1 MRRNFYSE
9 MSLMRTDLKLVA
21 AIDRNNG
28 IGKRSGELLFHIPED
43 MKRFR
48 TLTMGN
54 TVIVGR
60 KTLETF
66 PDKKPLP
73 NRKTIVLSR
82 QRPED
87 NGAVYCRN
95 ISELVAVIEELK
107 GDIFVIGGGE
117 VYRQLIG
124 FCDTLYITRVD
135 ADGNGEVFLDEL
147 DKTWVIKEISEKK
160 VHNSLEFWFEMYTK
174 A

>member
-1 MRRNFYSE
+1 MHRNFYSE
-9 MSLMRTDLKLVA
+9 MNLMRTDLKLVA

-48 TLTMGN
+48 TLTTGN

-82 QRPED
+82 MKPKD
-87 NGAVYCRN
+87 NGAVYCSD
-95 ISELVAVIEELK
+95 ISELAAAIENIE

-135 ADGNGEVFLDEL
+135 ADGNGEVFFPKL
-147 DKTWVIKEISEKK
+147 DKTWIIKEKTEKK
-160 VHNSLEFWFEMYTK
+160 VHNSLEFWFETYIK
-174 A
+174 G